1 MSKLKKIKEGDTLLR
16 FGSNG
21 SQWNSDTPEFYSVLD
36 DKVCFISASDGMC
49 RASTQDEWERMNLRD
64 KPSFDEIKVKNPII
78 VTGSYN
84 MLKGTTYEKNGQ
96 LHLFVD
102 TSSDIVFLKS

>member
-1 MSKLKKIKEGDTLLR
+1 MSKLTKIKSGDILLR

-21 SQWNSDTPEFYSVLD
+21 SQWNSDTPAFYSVLD
-36 DKVCFISASDGMC
+36 DKVCFIAESDGTC
-49 RASTQDEWERMNLRD
+49 RASTRDEWERLRD
-64 KPSFDEIKVKNPII
+64 KPSFEEVKAKNPII

-84 MLKGTTYEKNGQ
+84 MLKGTTYEKNEQ

-102 TSSDIVFLKS
+102 TTSDIIFLKS